1 MWMEHTNT
9 PPWVWGCY
17 LDHTSKPM
25 LTLNNISYASLNLF
39 AIYSHMYS
47 REKKSI
53 SCLIHKMD
61 SWGSMT
67 SPEKSLFRH
76 MNRPNIIKRR
86 CILGYQHSSPVFLP
100 IVALLPEL
108 SEPIYPRISVLPI
121 QWQLL
126 FELLSILQCDVLSR
140 ESQCK
145 SKQVSLSFA
154 GCSL

>member
-1 MWMEHTNT
+1 
-9 PPWVWGCY
+9 
-17 LDHTSKPM
+17 
-25 LTLNNISYASLNLF
+25 
-39 AIYSHMYS
+39 
-47 REKKSI
+47 
-53 SCLIHKMD
+53 
-61 SWGSMT
+61 MT

-154 GCSL
+154 GCSLFLYHSKDNAKRVYARPLNTTYCGQLIIPLWLLNHTLVLQSLWAIAGFCPSLRS

>member
-1 MWMEHTNT
+1 
-9 PPWVWGCY
+9 
-17 LDHTSKPM
+17 
-25 LTLNNISYASLNLF
+25 
-39 AIYSHMYS
+39 
-47 REKKSI
+47 
-53 SCLIHKMD
+53 
-61 SWGSMT
+61 MT